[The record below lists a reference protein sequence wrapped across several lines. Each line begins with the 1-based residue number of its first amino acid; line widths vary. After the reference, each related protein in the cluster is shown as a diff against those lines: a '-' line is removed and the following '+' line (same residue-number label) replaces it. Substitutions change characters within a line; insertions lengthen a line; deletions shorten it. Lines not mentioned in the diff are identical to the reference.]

1 MIVSHKHRFIFMKS
15 QKTGGTSLE
24 LALSRYCGPEDVI
37 TPLNEKHERQRREL
51 GGMGPRNTDVPL
63 FRHTLRDFG
72 LILRGKGRR
81 AFWQHSPAREVRDG
95 VGPAAWRDYYKFVV
109 ERNPWDRAI
118 SQYWFRMRLLD
129 EPIPMLEFFETAPQH
144 MMSNLLYYAIDDRV
158 VVDRILRYEGLDQ
171 QLPELSDRIGLRE
184 PIELPTANA
193 GWRDDRRPYRE
204 VLGPQEREVISRR
217 CAREIELLGYEF

>member
-1 MIVSHKHRFIFMKS
+1 M
-15 QKTGGTSLE
+15 
-24 LALSRYCGPEDVI
+24 
-37 TPLNEKHERQRREL
+37 

-63 FRHTLRDFG
+63 YRHTLRDFG
-72 LILRGKGRR
+72 LMLRGKGRR
-81 AFWQHSPAREVRDG
+81 AFWQHSPVREVRDW

-158 VVDRILRYEGLDQ
+158 VVDRILRYEELDQ

-204 VLGPQEREVISRR
+204 VLGPQEKEVIARR